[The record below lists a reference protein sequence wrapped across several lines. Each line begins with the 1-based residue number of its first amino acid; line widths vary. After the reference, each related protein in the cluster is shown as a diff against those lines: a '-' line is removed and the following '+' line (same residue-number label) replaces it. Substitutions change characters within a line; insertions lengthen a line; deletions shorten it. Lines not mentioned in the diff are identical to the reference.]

1 MAGGIIGIAAALAIF
16 ALAALLLMR
25 KRMGG
30 RPLPESIR
38 PGRTLPGFTAR
49 DERGNEVSSDGLRG
63 APAVILFVRGNWC
76 PFCSRQVANLT
87 RHYRRI
93 NELGARL
100 ILITPEPLETTRR
113 VAEFFDF
120 DFEFWLDH
128 GLAAGS
134 ALGLVQ
140 TNGVP
145 EGYRAEYGDDTLW
158 PAALVVDAE
167 GIIRYATVSKLIA
180 DRPNP
185 EKFVRALEA
194 LRD

>member
-1 MAGGIIGIAAALAIF
+1 MAGGIIGIAAALAIGG
-16 ALAALLLMR
+16 LAALLLMR

-30 RPLPESIR
+30 RPLPESLR
-38 PGRTLPGFTAR
+38 SGKPLPGFTAR
-49 DERGNEVSSDGLRG
+49 DEQGKEVSSGGLRG

-100 ILITPEPLETTRR
+100 ILVTPEPLETTRR

-140 TNGVP
+140 KNGVP
-145 EGYRAEYGDDTLW
+145 EDYRAEYGDDTLW
-158 PAALVVDAE
+158 PAALVVDAD
-167 GIIRYATVSKLIA
+167 GVIRYATVSKLIA

-185 EKFVRALEA
+185 AKLVRALEA